1 MKRKGFTLIEILV
14 ACAIIIALAAG
25 AIFGVYSLLQSGKSN
40 KAKTDVATIDTALR
54 QYYFDT
60 GKMPSS
66 LDVITVKDGSL
77 GPWLD
82 KDNLTDPWGSEY
94 YYALYGSG
102 VYYVLSLG
110 SDKELSTNVG
120 SEPNAV
126 GGDDIGVSCA
136 VKAGGAV
143 TYYDGQKYIYGQN
156 N

>member
-1 MKRKGFTLIEILV
+1 MKRKGFTLVEILV

-25 AIFGVYSLLQSGKSN
+25 AIFGVYSLLQSGKYN
-40 KAKTDVATIDTALR
+40 KAKTDVAAIDTALR

-60 GKMPSS
+60 GKAADS
-66 LDVITVKDGSL
+66 LDKLTVKDGTL

-94 YYALYGSG
+94 FYSLYGSG
-102 VYYVLSLG
+102 VYFVLSYG

-120 SEPNAV
+120 PQPGVV

-136 VKAGGAV
+136 LQSGGVV
-143 TYYDGQKYIYGQN
+143 TYYDGQTYVYGQN
-156 N
+156 D